1 MSGAEPKAEFPVADL
16 PAFDADWVLH
26 NCGGYRAIAVAMV
39 ESLVTDVPERVAGLA
54 TALDAGDDQTAC
66 REAHT
71 LKGLAG
77 NGGAAVLR
85 ELAQEAES
93 ACRTGRFDDARV
105 KLPQLEIESVRAV
118 TEWQAFLSV
127 DPS

>member
-1 MSGAEPKAEFPVADL
+1 MDAVSPVADL
-16 PAFDADWVLH
+16 PAVDADWVLR
-26 NCGGYRAIAVAMV
+26 NCGGFRAIALATV

-54 TALDAGDDQTAC
+54 AALAAGEDQTAC

-93 ACRTGRFDDARV
+93 ACRTGRFDDARD
-105 KLPQLEIESVRAV
+105 KLPQLEIESARAV
-118 TEWQAFLSV
+118 TAWQAFLAAS
-127 DPS
+127 S